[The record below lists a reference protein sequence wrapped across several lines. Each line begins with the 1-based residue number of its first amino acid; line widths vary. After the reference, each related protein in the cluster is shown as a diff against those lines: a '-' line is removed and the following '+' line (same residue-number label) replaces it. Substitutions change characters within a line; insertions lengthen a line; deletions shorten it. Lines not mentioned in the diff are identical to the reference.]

1 MAIDSKR
8 IAKNTVFLFFRFSL
22 ILGVT
27 FYVSRVLLDR
37 LGVDEY
43 GLYNVVFSIIGMLSF
58 INGTLSTSTSRFIT
72 FELGRGDEQSL
83 RTVFST
89 ALFSHIVLAG
99 IILFVAETLGL
110 WYVYNILVVP
120 PERFSAALIVYQIS
134 IIITLISIIQVPF
147 TAAIMA
153 HEHMKAY
160 AYIGI
165 FDAFARF
172 AAAYA
177 ITFCSSDK
185 LILYAIL
192 LCVSNFIVMSLN
204 VIYSKKHFKEIRFN
218 LHFDTKILKSS
229 LKFSG
234 WNILAK
240 LSNTIT
246 IQGVIVLFN
255 LFFAPVLV
263 AAQAIGNQISNG
275 LSQFVTNVRAAVNP
289 QVIKLYAD
297 GSKKESER
305 LTLIS
310 SEFVFYLLMLVGF
323 PCIMVMPKLLE
334 IWLVEVPEYTV
345 IFARFLVF
353 QLILENF
360 NNAFYT
366 PLLAANK
373 ISLNSILEGAICFLQ
388 FAILY
393 VLFKYGVGPIWA
405 RYIGVIIVC
414 IFSFLEK
421 PLLLWHCVGF
431 DIVNMY
437 HTIGRCIGVMLVA
450 MGLNYLLFILIPCDT
465 IYHSIFLCM
474 ASAVA
479 VLLCSIIFMDKT
491 VRKHILSIILI
502 KKR

>member
-37 LGVDEY
+37 LGVNEY

-72 FELGRGDEQSL
+72 VELGRGDEKSL
-83 RTVFST
+83 YTIFST

-99 IILFVAETLGL
+99 IILVIAETLGL
-110 WYVYNILVVP
+110 WYIYNVLVVP
-120 PERFSAALIVYQIS
+120 PERFSAVLIVYQIS
-134 IIITLISIIQVPF
+134 IIATLISIIQVPF
-147 TAAIMA
+147 TAEIMA
-153 HEHMKAY
+153 HEHMQAY
-160 AYIGI
+160 AYVGI

-185 LILYAIL
+185 LIVYAIL
-192 LCVSNFIVMSLN
+192 LCLANFIVLSLN
-204 VIYSKKHFKEIRFN
+204 VIYSKTHFKEVKLN
-218 LHFDTKILKSS
+218 LHFDSKILKST

-234 WNILAK
+234 WNILAN
-240 LSNTIT
+240 LSNTII

-255 LFFAPVLV
+255 LFFSPALV

-275 LSQFVTNVRAAVNP
+275 LSQFVANVRTAVNP

-297 GSKKESER
+297 GSEKESER
-305 LTLIS
+305 LTIIS
-310 SEFVFYLLMLVGF
+310 AEFVFYLLMLVGF
-323 PCIMVMPKLLE
+323 PCILVMPKLLE
-334 IWLVEVPEYTV
+334 LWLVEVPDYTV

-373 ISLNSILEGAICFLQ
+373 ISLNSILECAICILQ

-393 VLFKYGVGPIWA
+393 VLFKCGVGPIWA
-405 RYIGVIIVC
+405 RYIGVVIVC
-414 IFSFLEK
+414 VFSFIEK
-421 PLLLWHCVGF
+421 PLLLWRCVGF
-431 DIVNMY
+431 DIVDLY
-437 HTIGRCIGVMLVA
+437 HTIGRCLAVMLA
-450 MGLNYLLFILIPCDT
+450 AIGLNYLLFILIPCDT
-465 IYHSIFLCM
+465 ISHSIFLC
-474 ASAVA
+474 ATSAVA
-479 VLLCSIIFMDKT
+479 VLLCSFMFMGKT
-491 VRKHILSIILI
+491 VRNHILSIILH
-502 KKR
+502 KKL